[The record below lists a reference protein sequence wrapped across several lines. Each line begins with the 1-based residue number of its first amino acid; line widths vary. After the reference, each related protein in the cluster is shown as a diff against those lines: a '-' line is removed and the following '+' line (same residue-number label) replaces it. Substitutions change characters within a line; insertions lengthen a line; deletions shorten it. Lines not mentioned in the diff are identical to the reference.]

1 MAALVSEHE
10 QDQDHEQELPSAPR
24 RVEREERTKS
34 GRAKPPP
41 RAKLTMEMLVGRET
55 GIDALLD
62 SLKQVHFGQASA
74 HQQLYDT
81 PDMGQN
87 TR

>member
-1 MAALVSEHE
+1 MPEHE
-10 QDQDHEQELPSAPR
+10 QEDQDHEQELPSAPR

-41 RAKLTMEMLVGRET
+41 RAKLTMEMLIGRET

-81 PDMGQN
+81 KHG
-87 TR
+87 TKHT